1 MEDILLPSTIEFIP
15 GENENG
21 ATLVISPCFQGYGTT
36 LGNALRRVLLSSLP
50 GAAVIAL
57 KIKGV
62 DHEFA
67 PIPGVK
73 EDGLEVVLNL
83 KQLRLRKFSDEP
95 VRLTLKKKGEG
106 EVTAADIKT
115 TSDVEI
121 VNKDLH
127 IATITDKKAVFEM
140 EIVVGN
146 GRGYDTVEEREEGE
160 KEIGLIGIDAVYTP
174 IREVGYSVENI
185 RVGDITNF
193 DKLVMEIETDGTIT
207 PEEAVDQSVR
217 ILLDHFLIIQ
227 SRGEL
232 PADDEAVPDVAE
244 EEVADEEAEEAAGEE
259 ASDEKKDKKSKKSSK

>member
-15 GENENG
+15 GENENRS
-21 ATLVISPCFQGYGTT
+21 TLVVTPCFHGYGTT

-50 GAAVIAL
+50 GAAVTAA

-83 KQLRLRKFSDEP
+83 KQLRLHKHTDEP

-106 EVTAADIKT
+106 PVTAADIET

-121 VNKDLH
+121 SNKDLH
-127 IATITDKKAVFEM
+127 LATITDKKAEFEM
-140 EIVVGN
+140 EILVGS
-146 GRGYDTVEEREEGE
+146 GRGYDTIEEREEEG

-174 IREVGYSVENI
+174 VREVGYSVENI
-185 RVGDITNF
+185 RVGDITNY
-193 DKLVMEIETDGTIT
+193 DKLVMDIETDGTIT
-207 PEEAVDQSVR
+207 PEEAVDQSVV
-217 ILLDHFLIIQ
+217 ILLNHFSLIQ

-232 PADDEAVPDVAE
+232 PAGEGEEDADAEPEAEAE
-244 EEVADEEAEEAAGEE
+244 EEAKEDAEEEK
-259 ASDEKKDKKSKKSSK
+259 EKKDKKSKKSSK

>member
-15 GENENG
+15 GENDNR
-21 ATLVISPCFQGYGTT
+21 ATLLISPCFHGYGTT

-50 GAAVIAL
+50 GAAVTDA

-83 KQLRLRKFSDEP
+83 KQLRMRKFGDEP

-106 EVTAADIKT
+106 EVTAADIEA

-121 VNKDLH
+121 ANKDLH
-127 IATITDKKAVFEM
+127 LATITDKKAEFEM

-146 GRGYDTVEEREEGE
+146 GRGYDTVEEREEEG

-174 IREVGYSVENI
+174 VREVGYSVENV
-185 RVGDITNF
+185 RVGDITNY
-193 DKLVMEIETDGTIT
+193 DKLVMDIETDGTIS

-217 ILLDHFLIIQ
+217 ILLDHFTLIQ
-227 SRGEL
+227 NRGEIV
-232 PADDEAVPDVAE
+232 DDEAE
-244 EEVADEEAEEAAGEE
+244 EEAPAEEAEEEAA
-259 ASDEKKDKKSKKSSK
+259 DDKKAKKSKKSSK

>member
-50 GAAVIAL
+50 GAAVTAL

-62 DHEFA
+62 NHEFA

-73 EDGLEVVLNL
+73 EDGLEIVLNL
-83 KQLRLRKFSDEP
+83 KQLRLRKFGDEP

-106 EVTAADIKT
+106 EVTAADIET

-146 GRGYDTVEEREEGE
+146 GRGYDTVEEREEE
-160 KEIGLIGIDAVYTP
+160 VKEIGLIGIDAVYTP
-174 IREVGYSVENI
+174 VHEVGYSVENI

-193 DKLVMEIETDGTIT
+193 DKLVMKIETDGTIT

-217 ILLDHFLIIQ
+217 ILLDHFSLIQ

-232 PADDEAVPDVAE
+232 PADDEAVP
-244 EEVADEEAEEAAGEE
+244 EVADEEESAEEADEE
-259 ASDEKKDKKSKKSSK
+259 EVSDEKEGKKSKKSSK

>member
-50 GAAVIAL
+50 GAAVTAL

-83 KQLRLRKFSDEP
+83 KQLRLRKFGDDP

-106 EVTAADIKT
+106 EVTAADIET

-146 GRGYDTVEEREEGE
+146 GRGYDTVEEREEE
-160 KEIGLIGIDAVYTP
+160 AKEIGLIGIDAVYTP
-174 IREVGYSVENI
+174 VREVGYSVENV
-185 RVGDITNF
+185 RVGDITDF

-207 PEEAVDQSVR
+207 PEDAVDQSVR
-217 ILLDHFLIIQ
+217 ILSDHFSLIQ

-232 PADDEAVPDVAE
+232 PADDEEEAAPDVAE
-244 EEVADEEAEEAAGEE
+244 EEEAAEESGEE
-259 ASDEKKDKKSKKSSK
+259 EETVEKEVKKRKKSSK